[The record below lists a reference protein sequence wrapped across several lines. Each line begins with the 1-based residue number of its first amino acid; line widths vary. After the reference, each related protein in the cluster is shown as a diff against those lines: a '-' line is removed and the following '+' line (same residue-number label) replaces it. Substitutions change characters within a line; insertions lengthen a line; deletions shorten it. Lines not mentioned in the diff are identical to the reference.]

1 MPNFNARILN
11 LLRRGSRPKD
21 ISLAIV
27 LGLGFGT
34 IPILG
39 STTLL
44 CTAAALGFRLN
55 IPLILLVS
63 SFAYPLQ
70 LLIYIPLLLL
80 GARLF
85 DPGIATLTL
94 PGVYQLLRS
103 NLRGT
108 VELLFLANLGALL
121 IWAVIAIP
129 LGLLLFATLQRIM
142 RNFHKTP
149 EPAS

>member
-1 MPNFNARILN
+1 MPNFNTRILN

-27 LGLGFGT
+27 LGLAFGT

-39 STTLL
+39 STTML

-80 GARLF
+80 GAQLF

-108 VELLFLANLGALL
+108 IELLFLANMGALL
-121 IWAVIAIP
+121 IWAFIAIP

-142 RNFHKTP
+142 RNFHKTL

>member
-1 MPNFNARILN
+1 M
-11 LLRRGSRPKD
+11 
-21 ISLAIV
+21 
-27 LGLGFGT
+27 
-34 IPILG
+34 
-39 STTLL
+39 
-44 CTAAALGFRLN
+44 
-55 IPLILLVS
+55 
-63 SFAYPLQ
+63 
-70 LLIYIPLLLL
+70 

-94 PGVYQLLRS
+94 LGVYQLLRS

-108 VELLFLANLGALL
+108 VELLFVANLGALL

-142 RNFHKTP
+142 RNFHKTL